1 MLRLYQPL
9 AGDGHAG
16 PPYSETRKEQRVTMP
31 AAVRVVKAKI
41 GMELAFEGLD
51 SNSNETFMAWIEG
64 LRLSR

>member
-1 MLRLYQPL
+1 
-9 AGDGHAG
+9 
-16 PPYSETRKEQRVTMP
+16 MP

-41 GMELAFEGLD
+41 GMELAFEDLD